1 MKMQEKVK
9 NTDEINFGMEVD
21 LLTEEE
27 SIHIFANI
35 LKKRQFLYEKRSKT
49 IFVAYRKV

>member
-27 SIHIFANI
+27 ISPYLRKYTEKETISI
-35 LKKRQFLYEKRSKT
+35 
-49 IFVAYRKV
+49 